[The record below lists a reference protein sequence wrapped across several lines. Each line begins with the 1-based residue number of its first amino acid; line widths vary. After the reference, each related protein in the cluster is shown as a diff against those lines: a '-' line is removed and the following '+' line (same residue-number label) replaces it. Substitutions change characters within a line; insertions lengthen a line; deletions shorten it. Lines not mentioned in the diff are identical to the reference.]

1 MSRIRIDSIMYDGS
15 IYPREKPS
23 SAVIA
28 EYADALLGGAK
39 FPPIILETDTNR
51 LLDGKHRWN
60 AYIKAKEFIEALS
73 EEKVAELGI
82 DASLFDEIECV
93 YHDIT
98 EGIDAKLY
106 ALFLSSKHGLRPS
119 NKEKE
124 LAAQEQFTNHPGCSI
139 QTIAKYVGVSR
150 GKVSEYIKP
159 LLAKFEEDKRSVI
172 MRLNLLG
179 WTQTEIA
186 EKLQAIRPPRN
197 PGLDH
202 CAGRSD
208 RRRTPG

>member
-1 MSRIRIDSIMYDGS
+1 MSRIRIDSIKYDGS

-93 YHDIT
+93 YHDIP

-106 ALFLSSKHGLRPS
+106 A
-119 NKEKE
+119 
-124 LAAQEQFTNHPGCSI
+124 
-139 QTIAKYVGVSR
+139 
-150 GKVSEYIKP
+150 
-159 LLAKFEEDKRSVI
+159 
-172 MRLNLLG
+172 
-179 WTQTEIA
+179 
-186 EKLQAIRPPRN
+186 RN
-197 PGLDH
+197 
-202 CAGRSD
+202 
-208 RRRTPG
+208 